1 MEKDEIEIDLREV
14 FMHLLGNIL
23 VIILATLVGMLAMFY
38 VSNVLMNKKFQSST
52 KIYVLNQQDSQAVTY
67 TDLQTGTQLTK
78 DYAVLVKSR
87 TVTTQVIAD
96 LDLQNQFEDMEDI
109 TPDELAEMIEVTT
122 QQDTR
127 IITITV
133 TDTNPTRAQDI
144 ANAVR
149 TAASKHIY
157 EVMDIEA
164 VNVVDY
170 ANLPEAPVSPN
181 SIKNAIIGAF
191 LGLFL
196 AVAILVV
203 SFLMDDTIKTPD
215 DVETYLGLS
224 VLASIP
230 FDETM
235 EGAYEGKKKKKKHKA
250 GKKQQFRTVNRA
262 TLDNSSIPVINFDD
276 AE

>member
-23 VIILATLVGMLAMFY
+23 VIILSTMVGMLFMFY
-38 VSNVLMNKKFQSST
+38 VSNVLMDKKFQSST

-96 LDLQNQFEDMEDI
+96 LDLQNQYDDMKEI
-109 TPDELAEMIEVTT
+109 TPDELSEMIEVTT

-127 IITITV
+127 ILTITV

-191 LGLFL
+191 IGLFI

-235 EGAYEGKKKKKKHKA
+235 EGAYEGKRKKKKRKK
-250 GKKQQFRTVNRA
+250 GKQQFRTVSRA
-262 TLDNSSIPVINFDD
+262 TLDNSAIPVINFDD
-276 AE
+276 GV

>member
-1 MEKDEIEIDLREV
+1 MKRDEIEIDLREV
-14 FMHLLGNIL
+14 FMHLLGNI
-23 VIILATLVGMLAMFY
+23 ILILLSTMIGMLLMFY
-38 VSNVLMNKKFQSST
+38 ISNVLLDKKFQSST

-96 LDLQNQFEDMEDI
+96 LDLRNQYEDMEEI
-109 TPDELAEMIEVTT
+109 TPDELAEMITVTT

-133 TDTNPTRAQDI
+133 KDNNPTRAQDI

-149 TAASKHIY
+149 LAASKHIY
-157 EVMDIEA
+157 QVMDIEA

-170 ANLPEAPVSPN
+170 ANLPERPVSPN
-181 SIKNAIIGAF
+181 PLLNAIIGAL
-191 LGLFL
+191 LGFFIS
-196 AVAILVV
+196 VAILVV

-215 DVETYLGLS
+215 DVEAYLGLS

-235 EGAYEGKKKKKKHKA
+235 DGAVKGKKKKRKNKKNTNL
-250 GKKQQFRTVNRA
+250 RTASRT
-262 TLDNSSIPVINFDD
+262 TLDNSTIPVITLND
-276 AE
+276 